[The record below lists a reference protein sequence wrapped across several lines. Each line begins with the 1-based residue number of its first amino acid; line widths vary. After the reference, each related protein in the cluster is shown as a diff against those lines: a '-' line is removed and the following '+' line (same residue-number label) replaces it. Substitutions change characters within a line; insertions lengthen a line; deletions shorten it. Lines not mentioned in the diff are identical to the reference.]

1 MRIPKKVTPLVHC
14 FDIRKLSVRGIAMDY
29 YSGSFCKCNCLI
41 FSLNSDFATS
51 C

>member
-1 MRIPKKVTPLVHC
+1 MRIPKKVTPLVRC
-14 FDIRKLSVRGIAMDY
+14 FDIRKLSVRGIVIGYNSD
-29 YSGSFCKCNCLI
+29 SLCKCNCFI